1 EYDNRMTAILQQCL
15 SEKQPIYFMPTDMN
29 IKPFFDV
36 EVPENY
42 FSSDSRG
49 TPLFTIILARILF
62 ATLKNTSKFGFED
75 ICVFLLQRY
84 YIEKKAYICVRT
96 WNYFDW
102 NNTLKAVHEVGI
114 HTASDD
120 LTPKYYH
127 HKVACE
133 ERLPLS
139 SCAVFHNYSYIPLIN
154 AYLFQ
159 ISMDNY
165 KPISDNEYNNQLTSS
180 ALLRDRILILILYI
194 EIYSSQRTGEISN
207 AKYDNVVVFMI
218 FVCKDQ
224 TNLLKAFA
232 LYWKLLALDIQIGF
246 NDSQYVWS
254 FIVKKTKKL
263 GSPYYLREYNLD
275 NKVDLP
281 IYRMNKY
288 YERAL
293 KETIATTA
301 EQIRET
307 KFTKKRLALL
317 KDKKEKLEKEMSIAE
332 ASGEVITDAL
342 NSKYSSKNISESMMR
357 NVFQKDIEGKVLG
370 GDSKNIYEA
379 FHLRVKTVKQEQS
392 SVFRKIG
399 KHIIEEST
407 RVNNTHTLHRIV
419 ENVLKETVRDI
430 LQTDLNEIIKTAV

>member
-1 EYDNRMTAILQQCL
+1 
-15 SEKQPIYFMPTDMN
+15 
-29 IKPFFDV
+29 
-36 EVPENY
+36 NY

-139 SCAVFHNYSYIPLIN
+139 
-154 AYLFQ
+154 
-159 ISMDNY
+159 
-165 KPISDNEYNNQLTSS
+165 K
-180 ALLRDRILILILYI
+180 
-194 EIYSSQRTGEISN
+194 IYSSQRTGEISN

-332 ASGEVITDAL
+332 ASGE
-342 NSKYSSKNISESMMR
+342 KNISESMMR

-430 LQTDLNEIIKTAV
+430 LQTDLNEIIKTAANAKQLIKKDSAPEPYLYEISKS